1 MFRSPSQAGLPGI
14 NVMLADLPGNHKQ
27 AAQHLG
33 ITLQTLKKYV
43 KADGAPRAV
52 MLAIFWET
60 RWGRSAADTE
70 AANWGAMYYRQAK
83 GFEREAETLKKS
95 LANLEQELRAGLE
108 REVDAL
114 KKHIFLLEKELQ
126 FAGSGASN
134 SPIFRVA

>member
-1 MFRSPSQAGLPGI
+1 MFRSPSQAGLPSL
-14 NVMLADLPGNHKQ
+14 NFMLADLPANSKQ
-27 AAQHLG
+27 VARHLG
-33 ITLQTLKKYV
+33 ITLQTLKKYM

-52 MLAIFWET
+52 LLAIFWET

-95 LANLEQELRAGLE
+95 FANLEQELRAGFG
-108 REVDAL
+108 REIDTL
-114 KKHIFLLEKELQ
+114 KRHIFLLEKELE